1 MSIISNLL
9 RKKPLPGK
17 VGDEEGFLD
26 IDLPLVSVQIVDDGS
41 RRFVA
46 LGTISD
52 VEMGFAVTL
61 GTDWHPKQTDDGAA
75 TFYWGLGSFE
85 RTGVESDNFVRFVA
99 MTYGLPVSG
108 DQSMIQNVHTEV
120 VGLGSNPAG
129 AVQAGAKMKFFFHS
143 DSEERY
149 AEVFVNVDV
158 EQGFLEFHEKDNEYR
173 APLVRALTEASQ
185 ETPSK

>member
-1 MSIISNLL
+1 MKLISNLF

-26 IDLPLVSVQIVDDGS
+26 IDLPLVSVQQVEDGT

-46 LGTISD
+46 LGTISG

-61 GTDWHPKQTDDGAA
+61 GSDWHAKQPDDGAA
-75 TFYWGLGSFE
+75 TFYWGVGTYE
-85 RTGVESDNFVRFVA
+85 RTGVETDNFIRFVA
-99 MTYGLPVSG
+99 RTYGLTVTG
-108 DQSMIQNVHTEV
+108 DQSMIPNVHAQV
-120 VGLGSNPAG
+120 VGLDSNPAG
-129 AVQAGAKMKFFFHS
+129 AAQAGAKMKFFFHS

-149 AEVFVNVDV
+149 AEVFVNVDI

-173 APLVRALTEASQ
+173 LPLVRALTEA
-185 ETPSK
+185 